1 MFSENTTNK
10 TNTNNTNNTNNADDT
25 NNDLKDLLDFV
36 YILIPIYVT
45 YLLYILDKF
54 RVKIRMVDSNMSQLV
69 YFLSGYEAKV
79 IASINTNKTTKSLL
93 KKTEEQFKKYI
104 KEMNIWRVILNLVF
118 CLPPKYH
125 QCLEEIN
132 FIEDKLKY
140 TISNNLD

>member
-1 MFSENTTNK
+1 MFSENTTNSTK
-10 TNTNNTNNTNNADDT
+10 TDES

-36 YILIPIYVT
+36 YILVPIYVT

-54 RVKIRMVDSNMSQLV
+54 RIKIRMVDSNMSQLV